1 MLPWTAHKNIRIG
14 ASTDG
19 LVTTGRSTRIRTGT
33 RRTPVNEAIADL
45 TGAWPKLE
53 ERTQLAAEVA
63 LRDFPARQAP
73 YLLLSAL
80 DRAWRWAA
88 LRGVPLSG
96 RAPLDLLSEA
106 IRELVQ
112 SGDNVGP
119 ATAELAT
126 LASYHLVGGVPSC

>member
-1 MLPWTAHKNIRIG
+1 M
-14 ASTDG
+14 
-19 LVTTGRSTRIRTGT
+19 RSTRRS
-33 RRTPVNEAIADL
+33 L
-45 TGAWPKLE
+45 TSPAPGPSWRSALNSPPRSRCGASPQDK
-53 ERTQLAAEVA
+53 RHTS
-63 LRDFPARQAP
+63 LR
-73 YLLLSAL
+73 SAL

-88 LRGVPLSG
+88 PRGVPLSG

-126 LASYHLVGGVPSC
+126 LASYHLVGGAPSC